1 MRTKNETSR
10 LMHGGRDEDDGIYE
24 TYNHAAG
31 NKDND
36 VYETPYSD
44 DQYAKPYEGH
54 TYAEYEKP
62 KNKTETNKKKILLI
76 VAIVLLIMGLAT
88 GIGSYFIM
96 NNEDSE
102 TEELSEGLAKNCEFN
117 RNDECLDDICS
128 EQCSQCKNYRRMKTV
143 DEQFNDTCVPPKY
156 RECVLDGRCEAEIR
170 SGYNDNFGCFACSM
184 LHII

>member
-1 MRTKNETSR
+1 MRTKNETSS
-10 LMHGGRDEDDGIYE
+10 LMQGGRDEDDGIYE

-54 TYAEYEKP
+54 NYAEYEKS
-62 KNKTETNKKKILLI
+62 KNKTETNKKKIILI

-96 NNEDSE
+96 NHEDSE
-102 TEELSEGLAKNCEFN
+102 LEKVSEGSVKNCEFN

-128 EQCSQCKNYRRMKTV
+128 EHCSQCKNYRGMKTV
-143 DEQFNDTCVPPKY
+143 DEHFNDTCVPPKY

-170 SGYNDNFGCFACSM
+170 LGYSDNFGCFASGM
-184 LHII
+184 NHDA